1 MSRLITRALLV
12 AALGAPLASQPAEAR
27 LMHLKVIRC
36 NVDGTYTCGGL
47 CYGKWC
53 CEMAW

>member
-1 MSRLITRALLV
+1 MSRLIARALLV
-12 AALGAPLASQPAEAR
+12 AALGAPLASHPVEAR
-27 LMHLKVIRC
+27 RMHLKVIRC

-53 CEMAW
+53 CEMAS

>member
-1 MSRLITRALLV
+1 
-12 AALGAPLASQPAEAR
+12 
-27 LMHLKVIRC
+27 VIRC

-53 CEMAW
+53 CEMAS